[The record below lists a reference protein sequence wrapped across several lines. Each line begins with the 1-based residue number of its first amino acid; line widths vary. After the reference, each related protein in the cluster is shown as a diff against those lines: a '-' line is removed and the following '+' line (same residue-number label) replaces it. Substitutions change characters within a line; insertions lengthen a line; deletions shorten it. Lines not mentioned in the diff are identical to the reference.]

1 MDRKIF
7 EKSVVSKII
16 EIERM
21 LCTEKHTVMEKVWR
35 NYVEKDLFLEKNPLL
50 NLKQMKRG
58 LVIYRKLNAKSR
70 QRVQQYV
77 VVDDGIE
84 AMVKMIARIHRI
96 DNS

>member
-1 MDRKIF
+1 
-7 EKSVVSKII
+7 
-16 EIERM
+16 M

>member
-1 MDRKIF
+1 
-7 EKSVVSKII
+7 
-16 EIERM
+16 M

-58 LVIYRKLNAKSR
+58 LVIYRRLNAKSR